1 MSQPSATNRRIVLN
15 ARPQGLPDENTLRL
29 EESPIPVAG
38 SGEMLLRTEYL
49 SLDPY
54 MRGRMNDAKSYAEPV
69 KIGEVMTGQVVA
81 VVENSNVSGFET
93 GDYVLSGSGW
103 QDYAVSDGTE
113 VMNLGKTPENP
124 SWSLGILGMPGY
136 TAYAGLL
143 KLGEPKAGETVV
155 VAAASGPVGATVGQI
170 AKIKG
175 CRVVGIA
182 GSAAKCSH
190 VVENLGFDACVDHK
204 ADNFADLLNSACPDG
219 IDVYFENVGGKVLYA
234 VLPLLNPFAR
244 MPVCG
249 VVSWYNL
256 AGLPEG
262 PDFGPAIMG
271 TILRMKVK
279 VQGFIIYD
287 SFPKD
292 TYQEF
297 VKDMSGWLADGSVQY
312 KEQVVEGLEAAPA
325 ALNDLLLGNS
335 FGKMV
340 VKVGQ

>member
-1 MSQPSATNRRIVLN
+1 MPQTSNTNRRIVL
-15 ARPQGLPDENTLRL
+15 AQRPQGMPDENTLRL
-29 EESPIPVAG
+29 DETALPQAG
-38 SGEMLLRTEYL
+38 TGEMLLRTVYL

-69 KIGEVMTGQVVA
+69 KIDEVMTGQVVA
-81 VVENSNVSGFET
+81 EVVSSNLDGYQP
-93 GDYVLSGSGW
+93 GDYVLAGSGW
-103 QDYAVSDGTE
+103 QDYAVSDGSE
-113 VMNLGKTPENP
+113 VMNLGPDPQNP

-143 KLGEPKAGETVV
+143 KIGDPKPGETVV

-182 GSAAKCSH
+182 GGPEKCAH
-190 VVENLGFDACVDHK
+190 VVNNLGFDACIDHK
-204 ADNFADLLNSACPDG
+204 ADDMSDQLKAACPDG

-256 AGLPEG
+256 TGLPEG
-262 PDFGPAIMG
+262 PDYGPAIMG

-287 SFPKD
+287 SFPKS
-292 TYQEF
+292 TYKDF
-297 VKDMSGWLADGSVQY
+297 VRDMTSWLAEGKVQY
-312 KEQVVEGLEAAPA
+312 KEQMIEGLENAPA
-325 ALNDLLLGNS
+325 ALNDLLVGKS

-340 VKVGQ
+340 VKVG